1 MLYFKPSHGEEE
13 KEHLDNEGEKKEG
26 RYLDIRLLRQD
37 ASPAFLADLWINE
50 RYFFPPSLS
59 VRHARIWLSILE
71 QTRDAGVVLGRK
83 RNLKTAARLLFG
95 RKKKIAS
102 CAFHFGCVVLCIM
115 PTLSSWSFVT
125 GFFRGNLHMRMWD
138 WHELLGCGFVTVC
151 AYCGTLFCCNL
162 KKKERERF
170 LFFFLPSPAKTWIGC
185 SKRILLFVFVCVT
198 PLFFSRKN
206 KKSGVGGKWHS
217 PLVQL
222 DGYRCRTK
230 PDSATRSGRVKGQVR
245 FGVGGCAERP
255 G

>member
-162 KKKERERF
+162 KKKRENDSYF
-170 LFFFLPSPAKTWIGC
+170 SSYP
-185 SKRILLFVFVCVT
+185 
-198 PLFFSRKN
+198 PLRRH
-206 KKSGVGGKWHS
+206 G
-217 PLVQL
+217 
-222 DGYRCRTK
+222 
-230 PDSATRSGRVKGQVR
+230 
-245 FGVGGCAERP
+245 
-255 G
+255 

>member
-1 MLYFKPSHGEEE
+1 MLFISVVLFCASCRRFRREVSWQDFFAEISICACE
-13 KEHLDNEGEKKEG
+13 TDMN
-26 RYLDIRLLRQD
+26 YLDV
-37 ASPAFLADLWINE
+37 ASLPSAPTAVL
-50 RYFFPPSLS
+50 FF
-59 VRHARIWLSILE
+59 A
-71 QTRDAGVVLGRK
+71 
-83 RNLKTAARLLFG
+83 
-95 RKKKIAS
+95 
-102 CAFHFGCVVLCIM
+102 
-115 PTLSSWSFVT
+115 VT
-125 GFFRGNLHMRMWD
+125 W
-138 WHELLGCGFVTVC
+138 
-151 AYCGTLFCCNL
+151 